1 MYIPLKAKIT
11 IGIIAGLALGA
22 AALAYGM
29 AAQTMQQ
36 PLPTYMAIG
45 AGGLIGSVAAL
56 VSHLS
61 GGFKDIVDEDQ

>member
-11 IGIIAGLALGA
+11 IGIIAGLGLGA
-22 AALAYGM
+22 AALAYAM

-61 GGFKDIVDEDQ
+61 GGFRDIVDEDH

>member
-11 IGIIAGLALGA
+11 IGIIVGLALGA

-29 AAQTMQQ
+29 AAQAMQQ

-56 VSHLS
+56 LSHLS
-61 GGFKDIVDEDQ
+61 GAFRDIVDEDQ